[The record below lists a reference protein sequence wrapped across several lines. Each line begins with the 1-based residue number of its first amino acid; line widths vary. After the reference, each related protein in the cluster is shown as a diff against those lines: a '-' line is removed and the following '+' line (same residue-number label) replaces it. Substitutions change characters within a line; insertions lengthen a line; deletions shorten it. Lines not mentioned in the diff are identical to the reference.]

1 MITPQ
6 LEEGID
12 SPIAK
17 SGATFP
23 VIHDKDMKISK
34 AYKVAFKVDERLVGR
49 YKNAGIDIL
58 KENGQVKEAYLPVP
72 AVYIVNNEGSISFRY
87 FEEDY
92 KKRLAINDL
101 LKALKGDY

>member
-1 MITPQ
+1 
-6 LEEGID
+6 
-12 SPIAK
+12 
-17 SGATFP
+17 
-23 VIHDKDMKISK
+23 MKISK

-49 YKNAGIDIL
+49 YKNAGIDLL

-72 AVYIVNNEGSISFRY
+72 AVYIVNNEGSVSFRY

-101 LKALKGDY
+101 LKALKGD